1 MNLYIHLTIRPT
13 KLPANGDLGVG
24 GDRPRRQRACERERE
39 REKGLIQPL
48 SYRHGGVSL
57 DALVVK
63 KAVFVG
69 GGLAYNNIYASPPK
83 SHT

>member
-1 MNLYIHLTIRPT
+1 MWGATVPDVKGL
-13 KLPANGDLGVG
+13 A
-24 GDRPRRQRACERERE
+24 RERE

-69 GGLAYNNIYASPPK
+69 GASIHIYMRAPQITYIIDCVPSY
-83 SHT
+83 HT

>member
-1 MNLYIHLTIRPT
+1 MWGATVPDVKGLAR
-13 KLPANGDLGVG
+13 
-24 GDRPRRQRACERERE
+24 ERERE

-69 GGLAYNNIYASPPK
+69 GLAYIYICEPPK